1 MQIGT
6 EKENYKSN
14 FNGWSTQIYAGTSG
28 PNILYKLTILL
39 PTKKCKL
46 YKIADLDKI
55 VAPKLRVKLFGYE
68 APSDLL
74 MYIYRFSFI
83 LLRF

>member
-1 MQIGT
+1 MVHLH
-6 EKENYKSN
+6 K
-14 FNGWSTQIYAGTSG
+14 FMLV
-28 PNILYKLTILL
+28 ILAPTFCKLTILL

-55 VAPKLRVKLFGYE
+55 VAPQRRVKLFGYE
-68 APSDLL
+68 ASDLL

-83 LLRF
+83 FLKFLSHRVP

>member
-1 MQIGT
+1 MVALHKFMLVLLAPT
-6 EKENYKSN
+6 
-14 FNGWSTQIYAGTSG
+14 FC
-28 PNILYKLTILL
+28 KLTILL